1 MNAYRLDGCH
11 SCRLAALSIILG
23 CDFWF
28 LGNFNCSALA
38 VVSITGVQ
46 AVANLSVILGSPEQ
60 FAADMKE
67 STSFK
72 SVTSYLI
79 FLRKARST
87 FCYHGFGHKVYL

>member
-1 MNAYRLDGCH
+1 MKADRLDGCH
-11 SCRLAALSIILG
+11 SCRWAALSIILG
-23 CDFWF
+23 CDFWL

-38 VVSITGVQ
+38 AVSITGVQ
-46 AVANLSVILGSPEQ
+46 AVANLSVIRGSPEQ

-79 FLRKARST
+79 FLRKAIST
-87 FCYHGFGHKVYL
+87 FCYHGFGHKVDL

>member
-1 MNAYRLDGCH
+1 MNVYRFDGRH
-11 SCRLAALSIILG
+11 SRSFAAFSIILG
-23 CDFWF
+23 CVFWF
-28 LGNFNCSALA
+28 FGNFNCSALA

-79 FLRKARST
+79 FLTKARST